1 MREKVLIKRYSGGRL
16 YNTKTMTYVSFVD
29 LSDMLVRGERIAV
42 QDAQTGADIT
52 SEILDLL
59 H

>member
-1 MREKVLIKRYSGGRL
+1 
-16 YNTKTMTYVSFVD
+16 MTYVSFVD
-29 LSDMLVRGERIAV
+29 LSDMLVRGERIVV
-42 QDAQTGADIT
+42 QDAQTGEDIT